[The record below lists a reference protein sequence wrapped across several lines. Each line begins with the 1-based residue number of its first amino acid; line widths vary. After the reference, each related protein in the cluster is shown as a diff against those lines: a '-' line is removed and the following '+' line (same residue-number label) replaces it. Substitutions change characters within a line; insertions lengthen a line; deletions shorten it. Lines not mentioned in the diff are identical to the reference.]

1 MILSDKP
8 KEECG
13 VFGVYS
19 KEVKQ
24 VGTLVYYGLHNLQHR
39 GQESAG
45 ISIANHDNKIETFKG
60 MGLLPTALSD
70 KPIEDTLGNAAIGH
84 VRYATQ
90 GSRHIENAQ
99 PFQQHLKLGSVAV
112 AHNGNLI
119 NAGIIRELMEDGG
132 SSFATDSDTEVIIK
146 MIGRK
151 ASKDGIINAVKHTA
165 SAIKGSYA
173 LVILADGKLI
183 GVRDGFGIR
192 PLVLGENEN
201 GDYFLASESCALD
214 SVGAVLIRDVN
225 PGEMVIIDDNGIES
239 ITFEDN
245 NKKMPCSFEYI
256 YFARPDSVMDGISVY
271 NFRVKAGACLAKQKK
286 VDADIVVGVPDS
298 GMQAAIGYAK
308 ESSIEFAHGLIKNKY
323 VGRTFIKPSQEMRE
337 QAVRIKLNPLR
348 SVVEGKRVILVD
360 DSLVRG
366 TTSKNIIKMMRFA
379 GAKEVHFRLSSPIV
393 KYPCHFG
400 IDIASKDELI
410 GGVKSVDEICEAI
423 GADSLD
429 FLSIENMLQS
439 LNECSYCTGCFTGE
453 YPLSPSVNK

>member
-19 KEVKQ
+19 KEVKPLGS
-24 VGTLVYYGLHNLQHR
+24 VVYYGLHNLQHR

-45 ISIANHDNKIETFKG
+45 ISIAHEDKIETFKG
-60 MGLLPTALSD
+60 MGLIPNALND
-70 KPIEDTLGNAAIGH
+70 KGIEDTLGKASIGH

-90 GSRHIENAQ
+90 GSRKLENAQ
-99 PFQQHLKLGSVAV
+99 PFQQHLKLGDIAV

-119 NAGIIRELMEDGG
+119 NANTIRELMEDAG

-151 ASKDGIINAVKHTA
+151 TSEGIMNAIRHTA

-192 PLVLGENEN
+192 PLVLGENEK

-214 SVGAVLIRDVN
+214 AVGATLVRDVN

-239 ITFEDN
+239 ITFENN

-256 YFARPDSVMDGISVY
+256 YFARPDSIMDGISVY
-271 NFRVKAGACLAKQKK
+271 NFRVEAGACLARQKQ
-286 VDADIVVGVPDS
+286 VNADIVVGVPDS
-298 GMQAAIGYAK
+298 GVQAAIGYAK
-308 ESSIEFAHGLIKNKY
+308 ESLMEFAHGLIKNKY

-348 SVVEGKRVILVD
+348 SVVEGKRVVLVD

-366 TTSKNIIKMMRFA
+366 TTAKNIIKMMRIA
-379 GAKEVHFRLSSPIV
+379 GALEVHFRLSSPIV

-400 IDIASKDELI
+400 IDIATRDELI
-410 GGVKSVDEICEAI
+410 GGVKNVDEICEAI
-423 GADSLD
+423 GADTLD
-429 FLSIENMLQS
+429 FLTEENMIKS
-439 LNECSYCTGCFTGE
+439 LNNCSYCTGCFTGE
-453 YPLSPSVNK
+453 YPLSPSCR